1 MGRTVGG
8 ADAGRFGIVS
18 RVPLSPVNDP
28 LHTTNDAHLAAFLVT
43 EGARFVG
50 LERSGPKRV
59 HYSFIAD
66 RQLHSLI
73 RVYRAGHP
81 VLIVPCRLL
90 GTLHDL
96 RCLSIARSAP
106 FSPSTPV

>member
-1 MGRTVGG
+1 MD
-8 ADAGRFGIVS
+8 DA
-18 RVPLSPVNDP
+18 
-28 LHTTNDAHLAAFLVT
+28 LHTTIDPHLAAFLLT

-59 HYSFIAD
+59 HFSFIAD

-73 RVYRAGHP
+73 RIYRAGHP
-81 VLIVPCRLL
+81 VLIVPSLLL

-96 RCLSIARSAP
+96 RCLSIARSAR

>member
-1 MGRTVGG
+1 MK
-8 ADAGRFGIVS
+8 DA
-18 RVPLSPVNDP
+18 
-28 LHTTNDAHLAAFLVT
+28 LHTTIDPHLAAFLVT

-66 RQLHSLI
+66 LHLHALI

-81 VLIVPCRLL
+81 VLMVPSRLL
-90 GTLHDL
+90 ETLHDL
-96 RCLSIARSAP
+96 RCLSIARDRP
-106 FSPSTPV
+106 FSPSTHV